1 MDIQQTFAANL
12 RKYRKAAGLTQEEL
26 AERCGLHRTYIGG
39 IEQGRINVCLRN
51 VGKMADAL
59 GVRPMLLL
67 AEGEGD
73 GLFEELKELRTLRT
87 HVHDFIDSIESL
99 SVYVSDTEE

>member
-1 MDIQQTFAANL
+1 MDIQKAFAANL

-67 AEGEGD
+67 AEREGD
-73 GLFEELKELRTLRT
+73 GLSEELEELRKLRT
-87 HVHDFIDSIESL
+87 HVHDFINNVESY
-99 SVYVSDTEE
+99 SVYSSDTEN

>member
-1 MDIQQTFAANL
+1 MDIQQAFARNL

-59 GVRPMLLL
+59 GVRPVLLF
-67 AEGEGD
+67 AEGEGGD
-73 GLFEELKELRTLRT
+73 PFEEL
-87 HVHDFIDSIESL
+87 ESL
-99 SVYVSDTEE
+99 RQTQARIRELLDGAEASSASTSNCPQ

>member
-59 GVRPMLLL
+59 GVRPAALLMEEDEDGAL
-67 AEGEGD
+67 ADEVASLRRLRSCVED
-73 GLFEELKELRTLRT
+73 FSAALKDA
-87 HVHDFIDSIESL
+87 HIGW
-99 SVYVSDTEE
+99 